1 MESRHRRRAAP
12 NSKPN
17 KIITRARGWVRHRLR
32 KRKKEAEA
40 PLNHRVEQTME
51 GLLHYIN
58 PAHAISLLSALNE
71 DRLKGQLCDVV
82 LIVGD
87 HKFRAHKNVLA
98 ASSDYFRSLFTKKEN
113 ESQSVFQLDL
123 CEAAIFENIL
133 NYIYSSS
140 LFIEKKSLSAIHS
153 LGGNL
158 GISFLTSIPSQ
169 TPQISCAPNSVKKHS
184 KVGEDLSSAQPRSVI
199 VCQSRSDLDKSNAES
214 EAKGGDSSQKKGPSE
229 EDPSHSFKSSSLNAL
244 RANSNSL
251 TRDADTT
258 HLLDDKGQPLLK
270 DIRGALGNT
279 KFHSTFKSL
288 DDQNRLR
295 FWSERRNSMSADG
308 TSGFTSNVSERRQSL
323 TDLLINGKPL
333 PRPQLSPAFSFHG
346 TTGLAYSQQKPGN
359 TVNAGKTEE
368 SNLLYYTKVGS
379 TVQPGRLP
387 PSSQSVVSS
396 GPLVKSLLRR
406 SLSMD
411 SQVPSYSSSLDL
423 KMTYGSQICKRE
435 PLELTCDA
443 SSQKPSITDSIKQ
456 QLLKEKPKVDQSCR
470 PKQLNVSQAA
480 EADAISLT
488 SAVKVK
494 TEPCSP
500 ASDTSDIIT
509 VTVGE
514 TSPCTSKEFAVKNV
528 ERNRRTSMLPMK
540 RRFLAENAKLSYEK
554 SETLQHSPNIAQSFE
569 ENSSPTADDTNLDLS
584 KTDENKDEYSESESA
599 ITGKQFKCMTCFKI
613 FRSTAGLFRHVDM
626 YHNPDKPY
634 ACDICHKRFLT
645 NFKVWTHCQT
655 QHGVVINPSA
665 ATSSSLVPE
674 EKFQKKLNDMMRE
687 REIKKALFHKLR
699 RRQGSHS
706 YPGLRSEQAFKKNLK
721 SASKGVYICTTCG
734 KLFRFLSRYRQHM
747 KTHPGEKPFVCK
759 LYNRAFKSK
768 EQAVTESV
776 SEDNIEHQCEHC
788 NTKMSSLAEK
798 TKHERI
804 CRNVT
809 VCCYCSLRFCSR
821 ELKQEHENQC
831 EYKKLTCLEC
841 KRTFKSSFSIWRH
854 QIEVHNEN
862 TMAPVEKSNLD
873 SICHNG
879 VLPKEVQTEA
889 GEDAVVSPS
898 TSKEYDAC
906 SDSSEPMY
914 VDSEDSS
921 CFPED
926 LSISNRRNISSN
938 NNHLPDVVSTN
949 PIHLEDVTSE
959 SKSCSGE
966 PEDLTCKGERGLW
979 PCEKCGK
986 IFTIHKQLERH
997 QELLCAVKPFICH
1010 VCHKAFRTNFRLW
1023 SHFQSHISQSADR
1036 LEFSKP
1042 VRSPSCP
1049 PPPPPPPLPVPP
1061 QERSP
1066 EPEQPSNH
1074 SDKTGSPQAAD
1085 TLFTHAP
1092 PLAAATFERPFM
1104 CKFCRRTFKTAFS
1117 LWSHEQTHN

>member
-1 MESRHRRRAAP
+1 
-12 NSKPN
+12 
-17 KIITRARGWVRHRLR
+17 
-32 KRKKEAEA
+32 
-40 PLNHRVEQTME
+40 ME

-98 ASSDYFRSLFTKKEN
+98 ASSDYFRALFTKKEN

-123 CEAAIFENIL
+123 CEATIFENIL

-140 LFIEKKSLSAIHS
+140 LFIEKKSLAAIHD

-169 TPQISCAPNSVKKHS
+169 TPQISCTPNPIKKLS
-184 KVGEDLSSAQPRSVI
+184 KVGEDGSSSQPRSVI
-199 VCQSRSDLDKSNAES
+199 VCQSRNDLDKSNLDS
-214 EAKGGDSSQKKGPSE
+214 EAKGGDSSHKKGPSE
-229 EDPSHSFKSSSLNAL
+229 EEPRHSFKSSPLMNAL
-244 RANSNSL
+244 RANSNAV
-251 TRDADTT
+251 TRDIDTT
-258 HLLDDKGQPLLK
+258 QLLDDKGQPLLK
-270 DIRGALGNT
+270 DIHGALGDT
-279 KFHSTFKSL
+279 KFHETFKSL
-288 DDQNRLR
+288 EDRNSRMR
-295 FWSERRNSMSADG
+295 FWWDRRNSMSVDG
-308 TSGFTSNVSERRQSL
+308 TSSFTGNVSDTRQSL
-323 TDLLINGKPL
+323 TDLLVNGKPL
-333 PRPQLSPAFSFHG
+333 SRPQLSPAFSFHG
-346 TTGLAYSQQKPGN
+346 TTGLPYSQQKSGH
-359 TVNAGKTEE
+359 VLSVGRMEE
-368 SNLLYYTKVGS
+368 SNLLYYAKVGP
-379 TVQPGRLP
+379 TVQPPRLP
-387 PSSQSVVSS
+387 PNTQSVVSS

-411 SQVPSYSSSLDL
+411 SQVPCYSSSLDL
-423 KMTYGSQICKRE
+423 KMKYGSQICKRE
-435 PLELTCDA
+435 PLELTYDA
-443 SSQKPSITDSIKQ
+443 SSQKSSNVDDSIQ
-456 QLLKEKPKVDQSCR
+456 QRLLKDKPQVDQPCR
-470 PKQLNVSQAA
+470 PRQLNVSRSA
-480 EADAISLT
+480 EAEAISLPT
-488 SAVKVK
+488 AVKIK

-500 ASDTSDIIT
+500 VSDTSDIIR

-514 TSPCTSKEFAVKNV
+514 TSPSTSKEFSVKNV
-528 ERNRRTSMLPMK
+528 ERNRRTSMLPVK
-540 RRFLAENAKLSYEK
+540 RRYQAENAKFSFEK
-554 SETLQHSPNIAQSFE
+554 SEAFQQSPNITPSFE
-569 ENSSPTADDTNLDLS
+569 ESSSPTADDTNLDLS
-584 KTDENKDEYSESESA
+584 KTEENKDEYSESESA
-599 ITGKQFKCMTCFKI
+599 ITGKQFKCRTCFKI

-665 ATSSSLVPE
+665 ATSTSPVSE
-674 EKFQKKLNDMMRE
+674 EKFQKKLSDMMRE

-699 RRQGSHS
+699 RKQVTHS
-706 YPGLRSEQAFKKNLK
+706 YPGLRSEQGFKKNLK
-721 SASKGVYICTTCG
+721 SATKGVYICTTCG

-759 LYNRAFKSK
+759 LYNKAFKSK
-768 EQAVTESV
+768 EQGVTEPVCEDSV
-776 SEDNIEHQCEHC
+776 EHQCEHC

-798 TKHERI
+798 SKHERI

-821 ELKQEHENQC
+821 ELKQEHESQC

-862 TMAPVEKSNLD
+862 TMAPVEQSCLD
-873 SICHNG
+873 PICHNG
-879 VLPKEVQTEA
+879 VLTKEVQTEVV
-889 GEDAVVSPS
+889 EDSIGSPS
-898 TSKEYDAC
+898 TSKEDEAC

-926 LSISNRRNISSN
+926 LSVSSRRNTSTKD
-938 NNHLPDVVSTN
+938 NHLPDAVSTN
-949 PIHLEDVTSE
+949 PIHLEDVASE
-959 SKSCSGE
+959 SNSCGGE
-966 PEDLTCKGERGLW
+966 PEDLTYKGERGLW

-1023 SHFQSHISQSADR
+1023 SHFQSHISQSADH
-1036 LEFSKP
+1036 LEFSKLA
-1042 VRSPSCP
+1042 RSLSSR
-1049 PPPPPPPLPVPP
+1049 PPPPPPPLPPP
-1061 QERSP
+1061 SQVQSP

-1074 SDKTGSPQAAD
+1074 SDRSTSPQAAD
-1085 TLFTHAP
+1085 TLFSHAP

>member
-1 MESRHRRRAAP
+1 
-12 NSKPN
+12 
-17 KIITRARGWVRHRLR
+17 
-32 KRKKEAEA
+32 
-40 PLNHRVEQTME
+40 ME

-98 ASSDYFRSLFTKKEN
+98 ASSDYFRALFTKKEN
-113 ESQSVFQLDL
+113 ESQTVFQLDL
-123 CEAAIFENIL
+123 CEAPIFESVL

-140 LFIEKKSLSAIHS
+140 LFVEKKSLAAIHD

-169 TPQISCAPNSVKKHS
+169 TPQISCTPCTTKKLN
-184 KVGEDLSSAQPRSVI
+184 KVDDGSCSQPRSVI
-199 VCQSRSDLDKSNAES
+199 VCQSRNDLDKNNIES
-214 EAKGGDSSQKKGPSE
+214 VVKGGDSTEKNKTSE
-229 EDPSHSFKSSSLNAL
+229 EESRHSFKSSSLINAL
-244 RANSNSL
+244 RASSSAVL
-251 TRDADTT
+251 RDVDAT
-258 HLLDDKGQPLLK
+258 HLLDDKGQPLFK
-270 DIRGALGNT
+270 DVCGTLLDT
-279 KFHSTFKSL
+279 KYHEAIKSL
-288 DDQNRLR
+288 EDRKSRMR
-295 FWSERRNSMSADG
+295 FWWDRKSSMSVDG
-308 TSGFTSNVSERRQSL
+308 TSSFSGKVSESSQSL
-323 TDLLINGKPL
+323 TDLLVNGKSL
-333 PRPQLSPAFSFHG
+333 SRPQLTPAFSFHG
-346 TTGLAYSQQKPGN
+346 TTGYAYSRQKSVH
-359 TVNAGKTEE
+359 TVNSGRIEE
-368 SNLLYYTKVGS
+368 NNLLYYSKVGT
-379 TVQPGRLP
+379 TVQPPRLQ
-387 PSSQSVVSS
+387 SNSQSVVSS

-411 SQVPSYSSSLDL
+411 SQVPCYSFDQ
-423 KMTYGSQICKRE
+423 KINYGSSMCKHE
-435 PLELTCDA
+435 PLDSLKPQL
-443 SSQKPSITDSIKQ
+443 QKD
-456 QLLKEKPKVDQSCR
+456 KPQVGQNCQ
-470 PKQLNVSQAA
+470 PKQLGVSRPG
-480 EADAISLT
+480 ETEAISLPM
-488 SAVKVK
+488 AIKIK

-500 ASDTSDIIT
+500 VSDTSDIIQ

-514 TSPCTSKEFAVKNV
+514 TSPSTSKEFSVKNV
-528 ERNRRTSMLPMK
+528 ERNRRTSMLPVK
-540 RRFLAENAKLSYEK
+540 RRFQAENAKFSYEK
-554 SETLQHSPNIAQSFE
+554 SESFQHSPNITQSFVE
-569 ENSSPTADDTNLDLS
+569 SSSPKPDDAHPDL
-584 KTDENKDEYSESESA
+584 KTDENKDEYSDPESA
-599 ITGKQFKCMTCFKI
+599 VTGKQFKCRTCFKI

-665 ATSSSLVPE
+665 ATSSNAVSE
-674 EKFQKKLNDMMRE
+674 EKFQKKLSDMIRE
-687 REIKKALFHKLR
+687 REIKKALYHKLR
-699 RRQGSHS
+699 RKQISPS
-706 YPGLRSEQAFKKNLK
+706 YPGLRSEQGFKKNLK
-721 SASKGVYICTTCG
+721 SATKGVYICTTCG

-747 KTHPGEKPFVCK
+747 KSHPGEKPFVCK
-759 LYNRAFKSK
+759 LYNKAFKSK
-768 EQAVTESV
+768 EQGITENL

-788 NTKMSSLAEK
+788 NAKMPSMTEK

-821 ELKQEHENQC
+821 ELKQEHESQC

-841 KRTFKSSFSIWRH
+841 NRTFKSSFSIWRH

-862 TMAPVEKSNLD
+862 TMAPVEQSCLD
-873 SICHNG
+873 PVCHNG
-879 VLPKEVQTEA
+879 VLAKEAQSEV
-889 GEDAVVSPS
+889 GENTTASPS
-898 TSKEYDAC
+898 TLKEYEAC

-926 LSISNRRNISSN
+926 LSVSSRRNAN
-938 NNHLPDVVSTN
+938 TKVNHLPDVVSTN
-949 PIHLEDVTSE
+949 PIHLEDMASE
-959 SKSCSGE
+959 SNSCSGE
-966 PEDLTCKGERGLW
+966 PEDLTYKGEHGLW

-1023 SHFQSHISQSADR
+1023 SHFQSHISQSTDD
-1036 LEFSKP
+1036 LELSKP
-1042 VRSPSCP
+1042 SRSPSHA
-1049 PPPPPPPLPVPP
+1049 PPPPPLP
-1061 QERSP
+1061 QEHSP
-1066 EPEQPSNH
+1066 DPEHPSNH
-1074 SDKTGSPQAAD
+1074 SDRSSSPQASD
-1085 TLFTHAP
+1085 PLFSHAP

>member
-1 MESRHRRRAAP
+1 
-12 NSKPN
+12 
-17 KIITRARGWVRHRLR
+17 
-32 KRKKEAEA
+32 
-40 PLNHRVEQTME
+40 ME

-98 ASSDYFRSLFTKKEN
+98 ASSDYFRALFTKKEN

-123 CEAAIFENIL
+123 CEAPIFENVL

-140 LFIEKKSLSAIHS
+140 LFIEKKSLAAIHD

-169 TPQISCAPNSVKKHS
+169 TPQISCTPSPIKKLS
-184 KVGEDLSSAQPRSVI
+184 KADDGSSSQPRSVI
-199 VCQSRSDLDKSNAES
+199 VCQSRNDLDKNNIES
-214 EAKGGDSSQKKGPSE
+214 EAKGGDSTQKKETSE
-229 EDPSHSFKSSSLNAL
+229 EETRHSFKSSSVMNAL
-244 RANSNSL
+244 RASSSAVP
-251 TRDADTT
+251 RDVDTT

-270 DIRGALGNT
+270 DVHGALGDT
-279 KFHSTFKSL
+279 KYQETIKSL
-288 DDQNRLR
+288 EDRNSRVR
-295 FWSERRNSMSADG
+295 FWWDRKSSMSVDG
-308 TSGFTSNVSERRQSL
+308 TSSFTGKVSDTRQSL
-323 TDLLINGKPL
+323 TDLLVNGKPL
-333 PRPQLSPAFSFHG
+333 SRPQLTPAFSFHG
-346 TTGLAYSQQKPGN
+346 TTGFAYSQQKSGHTVTPGRM
-359 TVNAGKTEE
+359 EE
-368 SNLLYYTKVGS
+368 NNLLYYTKVGP
-379 TVQPGRLP
+379 TVQPPRLQ
-387 PSSQSVVSS
+387 SNSQSVVSS

-411 SQVPSYSSSLDL
+411 SQVPCYSSSLDQ
-423 KMTYGSQICKRE
+423 KVNYGSSMCKHE
-435 PLELTCDA
+435 PVELACDV
-443 SSQKPSITDSIKQ
+443 SSQKLLNADTMKQ
-456 QLLKEKPKVDQSCR
+456 KLQNDKPQVGQTCR
-470 PKQLNVSQAA
+470 PKQLSVSRPA
-480 EADAISLT
+480 EAEAISLST
-488 SAVKVK
+488 AVKIK

-500 ASDTSDIIT
+500 VSDTSDIIR

-514 TSPCTSKEFAVKNV
+514 TSPSTSKEFSVRNV
-528 ERNRRTSMLPMK
+528 ERNRRTSMLPVK
-540 RRFLAENAKLSYEK
+540 RRFQAENAKFSFEK
-554 SETLQHSPNIAQSFE
+554 SESFQHSPNITQSFVE
-569 ENSSPTADDTNLDLS
+569 SSSPPTDDANPDLL
-584 KTDENKDEYSESESA
+584 KTDENKEEYSDPESA
-599 ITGKQFKCMTCFKI
+599 VTGKQFKCRTCFKI

-665 ATSSSLVPE
+665 ATSTSPVSE
-674 EKFQKKLNDMMRE
+674 EKFQKKLSDMIRE

-699 RRQGSHS
+699 RKQISHS
-706 YPGLRSEQAFKKNLK
+706 YPGLRSEQGFKKNLK
-721 SASKGVYICTTCG
+721 SATKGVYICTTCG

-759 LYNRAFKSK
+759 LYNKAFKSK
-768 EQAVTESV
+768 EQGVTENV
-776 SEDNIEHQCEHC
+776 SEDSIEHQCEHC
-788 NTKMSSLAEK
+788 NTKMPSMAEK

-821 ELKQEHENQC
+821 ELKQEHESQC

-862 TMAPVEKSNLD
+862 TMAPVEQSCLD
-873 SICHNG
+873 PICHNG
-879 VLPKEVQTEA
+879 VLPKEAQTEVGDNSIA
-889 GEDAVVSPS
+889 SPS
-898 TSKEYDAC
+898 TSKDDEVC

-926 LSISNRRNISSN
+926 LSVSSRRNIN
-938 NNHLPDVVSTN
+938 TKDNHLPDEGSTN
-949 PIHLEDVTSE
+949 PIHLEDIASE
-959 SKSCSGE
+959 SNSCSGE
-966 PEDLTCKGERGLW
+966 PEDLTYKGERGLW

-1023 SHFQSHISQSADR
+1023 SHFQSHISQSTDH

-1042 VRSPSCP
+1042 ARSPSRA
-1049 PPPPPPPLPVPP
+1049 PPPPPPPLPPPP
-1061 QERSP
+1061 QEHSP
-1066 EPEQPSNH
+1066 EPEHPSNH
-1074 SDKTGSPQAAD
+1074 SDRSSSPQASD
-1085 TLFTHAP
+1085 TLFSHAP

>member
-1 MESRHRRRAAP
+1 
-12 NSKPN
+12 
-17 KIITRARGWVRHRLR
+17 
-32 KRKKEAEA
+32 
-40 PLNHRVEQTME
+40 ME

-98 ASSDYFRSLFTKKEN
+98 ASSDYFRALFTKKEN

-123 CEAAIFENIL
+123 CEATIFENVL

-140 LFIEKKSLSAIHS
+140 LFIEKKSLAAIHN

-169 TPQISCAPNSVKKHS
+169 TPQISCTPNPIKKLS
-184 KVGEDLSSAQPRSVI
+184 KVGEDGSSSQPRSVI
-199 VCQSRSDLDKSNAES
+199 VCQSRNDLDKSNIDS
-214 EAKGGDSSQKKGPSE
+214 EAKGGDSNQKKGLSE
-229 EDPSHSFKSSSLNAL
+229 EDPRHSLKSSSLMDAL
-244 RANSNSL
+244 RANSSAVS
-251 TRDADTT
+251 RDVDAT

-270 DIRGALGNT
+270 DMHGDT
-279 KFHSTFKSL
+279 KLHETFKSL
-288 DDQNRLR
+288 EDRNSRMR
-295 FWSERRNSMSADG
+295 FWWDRRNSMSVDG
-308 TSGFTSNVSERRQSL
+308 TSSFTGNVSETKQSL
-323 TDLLINGKPL
+323 TDLLVNGKPL
-333 PRPQLSPAFSFHG
+333 SRPQLSPAFSFHG
-346 TTGLAYSQQKPGN
+346 TTGLPYAQQKPGH
-359 TVNAGKTEE
+359 TVSAGRMEE
-368 SNLLYYTKVGS
+368 SNLQYYAKVGP
-379 TVQPGRLP
+379 TVQPPRLQP
-387 PSSQSVVSS
+387 NSQSVVSS

-411 SQVPSYSSSLDL
+411 SQVPCYSSSLDL
-423 KMTYGSQICKRE
+423 KMNYGSQICKRE
-435 PLELTCDA
+435 PLESTYDI
-443 SSQKPSITDSIKQ
+443 SSQKPSNTDSMKQ
-456 QLLKEKPKVDQSCR
+456 RLLKDKPLVDQPCR
-470 PKQLNVSQAA
+470 PRQHNVSQPA
-480 EADAISLT
+480 EAEAASLPT
-488 SAVKVK
+488 AVKIK

-500 ASDTSDIIT
+500 VSDTSDIIR

-514 TSPCTSKEFAVKNV
+514 TSPSTSKEFAVKNV
-528 ERNRRTSMLPMK
+528 ERNRRTSMLPVK
-540 RRFLAENAKLSYEK
+540 RRFQAENAKFAFEK
-554 SETLQHSPNIAQSFE
+554 SEAFQHAPNITQSFE
-569 ENSSPTADDTNLDLS
+569 ESSSPTADDANLNLS

-613 FRSTAGLFRHVDM
+613 FRSTAGLFRHLDM

-665 ATSSSLVPE
+665 ATSSSPVPE
-674 EKFQKKLNDMMRE
+674 EKFQKKLSDMMRE

-699 RRQGSHS
+699 RKQVSHS
-706 YPGLRSEQAFKKNLK
+706 YPGLRSEQGYKKNLK
-721 SASKGVYICTTCG
+721 SATKGVYICTTCG

-759 LYNRAFKSK
+759 LYNKAFKSK
-768 EQAVTESV
+768 EQGVNENV
-776 SEDNIEHQCEHC
+776 SEDSIEHQCEHC

-821 ELKQEHENQC
+821 ELKQEHESQC

-862 TMAPVEKSNLD
+862 TMAPVEQPCLD
-873 SICHNG
+873 PICHNG
-879 VLPKEVQTEA
+879 VLPKEVQTEG
-889 GEDAVVSPS
+889 GEDSIASPS
-898 TSKEYDAC
+898 TSKEDEAW

-926 LSISNRRNISSN
+926 LSVSNRRNTSTKD
-938 NNHLPDVVSTN
+938 NHLSDAVPAN
-949 PIHLEDVTSE
+949 PIHLEDVASE
-959 SKSCSGE
+959 SNSCSGE
-966 PEDLTCKGERGLW
+966 PEDLTYKGERGLW

-1023 SHFQSHISQSADR
+1023 SHFQSHISQSADP

-1042 VRSPSCP
+1042 ARSPSSRPP
-1049 PPPPPPPLPVPP
+1049 PPPPPPPLPP
-1061 QERSP
+1061 QEQSP

-1074 SDKTGSPQAAD
+1074 SDRSSSPQASD
-1085 TLFTHAP
+1085 PLFSHAP

>member
-1 MESRHRRRAAP
+1 GWNHCGGARHQIL
-12 NSKPN
+12 KPKN
-17 KIITRARGWVRHRLR
+17 IITGSGHWAA
-32 KRKKEAEA
+32 KTEA
-40 PLNHRVEQTME
+40 PVNKVEQTME

-71 DRLKGQLCDVV
+71 DRLKGQLCDVL

-98 ASSDYFRSLFTKKEN
+98 ASSDYFRALFTKKEN
-113 ESQSVFQLDL
+113 EGQSVFQLDL

-140 LFIEKKSLSAIHS
+140 LFIEKKCLASIHD

-169 TPQISCAPNSVKKHS
+169 TPQISCAPNPFKKLT
-184 KVGEDLSSAQPRSVI
+184 KVGEDVSSSQPRSVI
-199 VCQSRSDLDKSNAES
+199 VCQSRSDLDKSNVDS
-214 EAKGGDSSQKKGPSE
+214 ETKAGDASQKKGPAE
-229 EDPSHSFKSSSLNAL
+229 EDPSHSFKSSSLMNAL
-244 RANSNSL
+244 RAKSNPLS
-251 TRDADTT
+251 RDVDAA
-258 HLLDDKGQPLLK
+258 HLLDDKGYPLSK
-270 DIRGALGNT
+270 DIHAALGDT
-279 KFHSTFKSL
+279 KYRATFKSL
-288 DDQNRLR
+288 DDQNRMR
-295 FWSERRNSMSADG
+295 FWCDRRNSMSVDG
-308 TSGFTSNVSERRQSL
+308 TTSFTDNLSEAKQSL
-323 TDLLINGKPL
+323 TDLLVNGKSL
-333 PRPQLSPAFSFHG
+333 SRPQLSSAFSFHG
-346 TTGLAYSQQKPGN
+346 TTGLSYSQQKSGH
-359 TVNAGKTEE
+359 TVNVGKMEE
-368 SNLLYYTKVGS
+368 SNLLYYTKVGP
-379 TVQPGRLP
+379 TVPSARLP
-387 PSSQSVVSS
+387 PNSQSVVSS

-411 SQVPSYSSSLDL
+411 SQVLAYSSSLDL
-423 KMTYGSQICKRE
+423 KMNYSSPICKRE
-435 PLELTCDA
+435 PLELTYDV
-443 SSQKPSITDSIKQ
+443 SSQKPSITDSMKQ
-456 QLLKEKPKVDQSCR
+456 QLLKEKPQTDQPCR
-470 PKQLNVSQAA
+470 PRQLHVSQAA
-480 EADAISLT
+480 EADAISLPT
-488 SAVKVK
+488 AVKIK
-494 TEPCSP
+494 TEPSSP
-500 ASDTSDIIT
+500 VSDTSDIIR

-514 TSPCTSKEFAVKNV
+514 TSPSTSKEFAVKNV
-528 ERNRRTSMLPMK
+528 ERNRRTSMLPVK
-540 RRFLAENAKLSYEK
+540 RRFQAENAKFSYEK
-554 SETLQHSPNIAQSFE
+554 SEAFPHSPNIPQNFE
-569 ENSSPTADDTNLDLS
+569 ESSSPTADDTNLDPS

-599 ITGKQFKCMTCFKI
+599 VTGKQFKCRTCFKI

-665 ATSSSLVPE
+665 ATSSSPVPE
-674 EKFQKKLNDMMRE
+674 EKFQKKLNDMVRE

-699 RRQGSHS
+699 RRQVSHS
-706 YPGLRSEQAFKKNLK
+706 YPGLRSEQGFKKNLK
-721 SASKGVYICTTCG
+721 SATKGVYICTTCG

-759 LYNRAFKSK
+759 LYNKAFKSK
-768 EQAVTESV
+768 EQGNTENV
-776 SEDNIEHQCEHC
+776 SEDSIEHQCEHC

-821 ELKQEHENQC
+821 ELKQEHESQC

-862 TMAPVEKSNLD
+862 TMAPMEPSSLD
-873 SICHNG
+873 PICHNG
-879 VLPKEVQTEA
+879 VLPKEVQTEI
-889 GEDAVVSPS
+889 GEDSIASPS
-898 TSKEYDAC
+898 TSKEDDAC

-926 LSISNRRNISSN
+926 LSVSSRRNTGTN
-938 NNHLPDVVSTN
+938 DNHLPDVVSSN
-949 PIHLEDVTSE
+949 PIHLEDVASE
-959 SKSCSGE
+959 SNSCSGE

-1023 SHFQSHISQSADR
+1023 SHFQSHISQSTDR

-1042 VRSPSCP
+1042 VRSPSSCP
-1049 PPPPPPPLPVPP
+1049 PAPPAPPLPAPP
-1061 QERSP
+1061 NEQSP
-1066 EPEQPSNH
+1066 EPDQPSNH
-1074 SDKTGSPQAAD
+1074 SDKSSSPQAAD
-1085 TLFTHAP
+1085 TLFSHAP

-1104 CKFCRRTFKTAFS
+1104 CKFCHRTFKTAFS

>member
-1 MESRHRRRAAP
+1 
-12 NSKPN
+12 
-17 KIITRARGWVRHRLR
+17 
-32 KRKKEAEA
+32 
-40 PLNHRVEQTME
+40 ME

-98 ASSDYFRSLFTKKEN
+98 ASSDYFRALFTKKEN

-123 CEAAIFENIL
+123 CEAPIFENVL

-140 LFIEKKSLSAIHS
+140 LFIEKKSLAAIHD
-153 LGGNL
+153 LGGDL

-169 TPQISCAPNSVKKHS
+169 TPQISCTPGPIKKLS
-184 KVGEDLSSAQPRSVI
+184 KVDDGSSSQPRSVI
-199 VCQSRSDLDKSNAES
+199 VCQSRNDLDKNSNES
-214 EAKGGDSSQKKGPSE
+214 EAKGADSTQKKETSE
-229 EDPSHSFKSSSLNAL
+229 EEPRHSIKSSSLMNAL
-244 RANSNSL
+244 RANSSAVA
-251 TRDADTT
+251 RDVETT
-258 HLLDDKGQPLLK
+258 HLLEDKGQPMLK
-270 DIRGALGNT
+270 DMPGTLGNT
-279 KFHSTFKSL
+279 KYHEAIKSL
-288 DDQNRLR
+288 EERNGRMR
-295 FWSERRNSMSADG
+295 FWWDRKSSMSMDG
-308 TSGFTSNVSERRQSL
+308 TSSFTGKVSDTRQSL
-323 TDLLINGKPL
+323 TDLLVNGKPL
-333 PRPQLSPAFSFHG
+333 SRPQLTPAFSFHG
-346 TTGLAYSQQKPGN
+346 TTGFAYSQQKSGH
-359 TVNAGKTEE
+359 TVNPGIMEE
-368 SNLLYYTKVGS
+368 NNLLYYTKVGPA
-379 TVQPGRLP
+379 VQPPRLQ
-387 PSSQSVVSS
+387 SNSQTVVSS

-411 SQVPSYSSSLDL
+411 SQVPCYSSPLDQKL
-423 KMTYGSQICKRE
+423 NYGSSSVCKPE
-435 PLELTCDA
+435 PLELACDV
-443 SSQKPSITDSIKQ
+443 SSQKLLNADTIKQ
-456 QLLKEKPKVDQSCR
+456 QLQKDIPQVGQTCR
-470 PKQLNVSQAA
+470 PKQLSVSRP
-480 EADAISLT
+480 ADAEVISLST
-488 SAVKVK
+488 AVKVK

-500 ASDTSDIIT
+500 VSETSDIIR

-514 TSPCTSKEFAVKNV
+514 TSPSTSKEFAVKNA
-528 ERNRRTSMLPMK
+528 ERNRRTSMLPVK
-540 RRFLAENAKLSYEK
+540 RRFQAENAKFSFEK
-554 SETLQHSPNIAQSFE
+554 SESFQHSPKITQSFVE
-569 ENSSPTADDTNLDLS
+569 SSSPTTGDANPDLL
-584 KTDENKDEYSESESA
+584 KTDENKEEYSDPESA
-599 ITGKQFKCMTCFKI
+599 ITGKQFKCRTCFKI

-665 ATSSSLVPE
+665 ATSSGPVSE
-674 EKFQKKLNDMMRE
+674 EKFQKKLSDMIRE

-699 RRQGSHS
+699 RKQISHS
-706 YPGLRSEQAFKKNLK
+706 YPGLRSEQGFKKNLK
-721 SASKGVYICTTCG
+721 SVTKGVYICTTCG

-759 LYNRAFKSK
+759 LYNKAFKSK
-768 EQAVTESV
+768 EQGITENL
-776 SEDNIEHQCEHC
+776 SEDSTEHQCEHC
-788 NTKMSSLAEK
+788 NIKMPSMAEK
-798 TKHERI
+798 AKHERI

-821 ELKQEHENQC
+821 ELKQEHESQC

-862 TMAPVEKSNLD
+862 TMAPVEQSCLD

-879 VLPKEVQTEA
+879 LLPKEGQTEV
-889 GEDAVVSPS
+889 GENSVASPN
-898 TSKEYDAC
+898 TSKDDEVC
-906 SDSSEPMY
+906 TDSSEPMY

-926 LSISNRRNISSN
+926 LSVSSCRNTNTKDDHLSDEVSS
-938 NNHLPDVVSTN
+938 N
-949 PIHLEDVTSE
+949 PIHLEGIASE
-959 SKSCSGE
+959 SNSCSGE
-966 PEDLTCKGERGLW
+966 PEDLTYKGERGLW

-986 IFTIHKQLERH
+986 LFTIHKQLERH

-1023 SHFQSHISQSADR
+1023 SHFQSHISQSGEH

-1042 VRSPSCP
+1042 ARSPSRVP
-1049 PPPPPPPLPVPP
+1049 PPPPPPPP
-1061 QERSP
+1061 QEHSPDP
-1066 EPEQPSNH
+1066 EPPSNH
-1074 SDKTGSPQAAD
+1074 SDRSRSPQASD
-1085 TLFTHAP
+1085 TLFSQAP
-1092 PLAAATFERPFM
+1092 PLSAATFERPFM